1 MVRKI
6 RRVKEMTRIRL
17 LLADDQQ
24 LFVNGL
30 RRIVEMTAE
39 DIEVVGVAAT
49 GQEAVDLADEK
60 KPDVV
65 LMDVRMPELD
75 GVAATKEIRERH
87 PETHIIMLT
96 TFDDDEYVHDAIE
109 HGARG
114 YLLKD
119 IPPDD
124 LIKAVRSVGDV
135 PVLISPSVLE
145 RLFSGGPTND
155 STVERRTDRNEPRD
169 DRPDLPARVREA
181 LTPREQQV
189 LELIMRNFDNTEIA
203 DRLSIA
209 ERTVR
214 NYVSLIYDKLMVDSR
229 FELIR
234 YVQECRKEDTE
245 SWQ

>member
-1 MVRKI
+1 MS
-6 RRVKEMTRIRL
+6 
-17 LLADDQQ
+17 
-24 LFVNGL
+24 
-30 RRIVEMTAE
+30 
-39 DIEVVGVAAT
+39 
-49 GQEAVDLADEK
+49 
-60 KPDVV
+60 
-65 LMDVRMPELD
+65 
-75 GVAATKEIRERH
+75 
-87 PETHIIMLT
+87 
-96 TFDDDEYVHDAIE
+96 IE

-169 DRPDLPARVREA
+169 DRPHLPARVRAA

>member
-1 MVRKI
+1 MPL
-6 RRVKEMTRIRL
+6 IRL
-17 LLADDQQ
+17 LLADDQE

-39 DIEVVGVAAT
+39 DIEIVGIAAT
-49 GQEAVDLADEK
+49 GQEAIDLADEK
-60 KPDVV
+60 RPDVV

-75 GVAATKEIRERH
+75 GVAATKEIRDRH
-87 PETHIIMLT
+87 PATHIIMLT

-109 HGARG
+109 YGARG

-145 RLFSGGPTND
+145 RLFAAP
-155 STVERRTDRNEPRD
+155 STAESRSRRAEPSEDAGRRNELPRS
-169 DRPDLPARVREA
+169 VRSV

-189 LELIMRNFDNTEIA
+189 LELMIGDFNNTEMA
-203 DRLSIA
+203 EKLSIA

-214 NYVSLIYDKLMVDSR
+214 NYVSLIYDKLMVQSR
-229 FELIR
+229 FELMR
-234 YVQECRKEDTE
+234 FVRETQQRETE
-245 SWQ
+245 SD

>member
-1 MVRKI
+1 MSLL
-6 RRVKEMTRIRL
+6 RL
-17 LLADDQQ
+17 LLADDQE

-39 DIEVVGVAAT
+39 DIEVVGIAAT
-49 GQEAVDLADEK
+49 GQEAIDLADEK
-60 KPDVV
+60 RPDVV

-75 GVAATKEIRERH
+75 GVAATKEIRDRH
-87 PETHIIMLT
+87 PEIHIIMLT

-145 RLFSGGPTND
+145 RLFSPPTSAETRTHRAEPYDD
-155 STVERRTDRNEPRD
+155 SGRRDEIPRS
-169 DRPDLPARVREA
+169 VRST

-189 LELIMRNFDNTEIA
+189 LELMIRDFNNSEIA
-203 DRLSIA
+203 EKLSIA

-214 NYVSLIYDKLMVDSR
+214 NYVSLIYDKLMVESR
-229 FELIR
+229 FELMR
-234 YVQECRKEDTE
+234 FVRESQQRETE
-245 SWQ
+245 SD

>member
-1 MVRKI
+1 MA
-6 RRVKEMTRIRL
+6 RIRL
-17 LLADDQQ
+17 LLADDQE

-30 RRIVEMTAE
+30 RRIVEMTAD

-60 KPDVV
+60 TPDVV

-75 GVAATKEIRERH
+75 GVAATKEIRQRH

-109 HGARG
+109 YGARG

-145 RLFSGGPTND
+145 RLFSGPPTAD
-155 STVERRTDRNEPRD
+155 TPAEPEPRS
-169 DRPDLPARVREA
+169 PARAAEGRALPGAVRKA

-203 DRLSIA
+203 NTLSIA

-214 NYVSLIYDKLMVDSR
+214 NYVSLIYDKLMVESR

-234 YVQECRKEDTE
+234 YVQDSREEDT
-245 SWQ
+245 

>member
-1 MVRKI
+1 MSPL
-6 RRVKEMTRIRL
+6 RL
-17 LLADDQQ
+17 LLADDQE

-30 RRIVEMTAE
+30 RRIVEMTAD
-39 DIEVVGVAAT
+39 DIEVVGIAAT
-49 GQEAVDLADEK
+49 GQEAIDLADEK
-60 KPDVV
+60 RPDVV

-75 GVAATKEIRERH
+75 GVAATREIRARH

-109 HGARG
+109 YGARG

-145 RLFSGGPTND
+145 RLFSAPTTAETRARPGAHHD
-155 STVERRTDRNEPRD
+155 DTGRRDEIPSS
-169 DRPDLPARVREA
+169 VRSA

-189 LELIMRNFDNTEIA
+189 LELMIRDFNNSEIA
-203 DRLSIA
+203 EKLSIA

-229 FELIR
+229 FELMR
-234 YVQECRKEDTE
+234 LVRESQQRRTE
-245 SWQ
+245 SS